1 MQISSAR
8 SPMNAPTDNTSQ
20 PDRLTGGTAA
30 VILNWNQA
38 QLTLRS
44 LASVQTQVDH
54 VYIVDNGSQP
64 SDRTQLQDGIDDDTT
79 IIVNPT
85 NAGYAAGCNRGVDGA
100 IEAGFSTVL
109 IMNNDAFADAGSIR
123 PLLARLE
130 AAPSVGAV
138 GPVVVRHGTR
148 KVLHAACSLNL
159 RSGRPRWLQYEASLE
174 TLDKAPIVTEYL
186 SGEAMLIRSEVIK
199 SIKMFDE
206 RYFCYNEDA
215 DWSLRARRAGW
226 RLEVIPESVF
236 EHMVSVSSAG
246 LAGAYYRARNRPL
259 FLRLATGRGRLAA
272 LILALPAEFMWFA
285 VLVRH
290 GHIVI
295 AFRGVVVGWLVGVMM
310 RV

>member
-1 MQISSAR
+1 MTT
-8 SPMNAPTDNTSQ
+8 PTDNITR
-20 PDRLTGGTAA
+20 PGRHTGGIAA

-44 LASVQTQVDH
+44 AASVRTQVNH
-54 VYIVDNGSQP
+54 VYIVDNGSNP
-64 SDRTQLQDGIDDDTT
+64 SDRAQLQDGVADDTT
-79 IIVNPT
+79 IIVNST
-85 NAGYAAGCNRGVDGA
+85 NAGYAAGCNRGVDAA

-109 IMNNDAFADAGSIR
+109 IMNNDAFADPGSVR

-130 AAPSVGAV
+130 AAPGVGAV

-148 KVLHAACSLNL
+148 KVLHAACTLNL
-159 RSGRPRWLQYEASLE
+159 RSGRSRWLQYDASLE
-174 TLDKAPIVTEYL
+174 TLDKAPVVTEYL

-206 RYFCYNEDA
+206 RYFCYGEDA

-226 RLEVIPESVF
+226 TLEVIPESVF
-236 EHMVSVSSAG
+236 EHMVSVTSAG
-246 LAGAYYRARNRPL
+246 LAGAYYRARNLPL
-259 FLRLATGRGRLAA
+259 FLRLATGRTRLEA
-272 LILALPAEFMWFA
+272 LILALPAEIMWFA
-285 VLVRH
+285 LLVRD

-295 AFRGVVVGWLVGVMM
+295 AFRGVVAGWLIGVMM

>member
-1 MQISSAR
+1 
-8 SPMNAPTDNTSQ
+8 MNTPADNISQ
-20 PDRLTGGTAA
+20 PYRVTNGTAA

-44 LASVQTQVDH
+44 VASVRTQVDH
-54 VYIVDNGSQP
+54 MYIVDNGSNP
-64 SDRTQLQDGIDDDTT
+64 SDRAQLQDGVDDDTT
-79 IIVNPT
+79 IIVNST
-85 NAGYAAGCNRGVDGA
+85 NAGYAAGCNRGVDA
-100 IEAGFSTVL
+100 AMQAGFAAIL

-123 PLLARLE
+123 PLLARLA

-138 GPVVVRHGTR
+138 GPVVVRYGTR
-148 KVLHAACSLNL
+148 KVLHAACSLSL
-159 RSGRPRWLQYEASLE
+159 RSGRGRWLQYEASLE
-174 TLDKAPIVTEYL
+174 TLDKAPVVTEYL

-199 SIKMFDE
+199 SVKMFDE
-206 RYFCYNEDA
+206 RYFCYSEDA

-226 RLEVIPESVF
+226 TLEVVPESVF

-246 LAGAYYRARNRPL
+246 LTGAYYRARNVPL
-259 FLRLATGRGRLAA
+259 FLRLATGRTRLSA
-272 LILALPAEFMWFA
+272 LILALPAEFMSFA

-295 AFRGVVVGWLVGVMM
+295 AFRGVVAGWLIGVMM